1 MPFWKWVGNRWVRI
15 RYNSNIQSGIV
26 PSWSCAGSPHSIFIS
41 LLLLCLMSLCVCL
54 CVCDNPSKKWVLFLG
69 SHRTT
74 FLSFFFVKAA
84 HFISKPISKLWQT
97 LDCFAT
103 HTKTHMQGGNTF
115 SFVMSRGVG
124 QHCCS
129 NSLLLI
135 LWFQK
140 SHVIAWSHRPSSEGI
155 KLCNPTFSASSAS
168 QSFLIQYR

>member
-1 MPFWKWVGNRWVRI
+1 MPFWKRVGNRWVRI
-15 RYNSNIQSGIV
+15 RYNSSIQSGIV
-26 PSWSCAGSPHSIFIS
+26 PSWSCAHSIFIS
-41 LLLLCLMSLCVCL
+41 ALLLCLMSLCVCV
-54 CVCDNPSKKWVLFLG
+54 CVCVITPVRSEFCSWAPTEQRFC
-69 SHRTT
+69 H
-74 FLSFFFVKAA
+74 FFVKAA
-84 HFISKPISKLWQT
+84 HFISKLWQT

-115 SFVMSRGVG
+115 SFVMSRGVE

-135 LWFQK
+135 LWFPK

-155 KLCNPTFSASSAS
+155 KLCNAPFSASSAS

>member
-1 MPFWKWVGNRWVRI
+1 MI
-15 RYNSNIQSGIV
+15 
-26 PSWSCAGSPHSIFIS
+26 
-41 LLLLCLMSLCVCL
+41 LCTFYFYLPVVALSHVTVCLCL

-69 SHRTT
+69 SHRAT
-74 FLSFFFVKAA
+74 FLSLFFVKAA
-84 HFISKPISKLWQT
+84 HFISKLWQT

-135 LWFQK
+135 LWFPK

-155 KLCNPTFSASSAS
+155 NCATLPSLPPQHHRASWYNTGKITWNAGIRRS
-168 QSFLIQYR
+168 R